1 MDEIDRDQEF
11 NERQL
16 EASIA
21 RSRSVIRDRPS
32 LHFCRLCGET
42 IPEKRR
48 ELVQGVSLCID
59 CQTGN
64 EHRNRSG

>member
-16 EASIA
+16 EAMIA
-21 RSRSVIRDRPS
+21 RSRPGPTHLPS
-32 LHFCRLCGET
+32 LHFCRRCGDD

-48 ELVQGVSLCID
+48 QLVRGVSLCFS
-59 CQTGN
+59 CQVAC
-64 EHRNRSG
+64 ERKERS